1 MPYHHVRYFKLNIS
15 RCALSIAPL
24 SFLGYPL
31 RMNKTRRLFV
41 GIPLSKELRKRLI
54 REMEAFP
61 KGASLLTRQENLN
74 VTVFFLG
81 FVHEEQVAD
90 VCFRVGAVCSEIESF
105 ELEFT
110 SLKLME
116 SAENPKMI
124 WLEGN
129 ASVGLKTL
137 LEKIEKEFSA
147 FITEKKLYRPH
158 VTLAKVKKQKWL
170 ALPNPPLLKERLHL
184 IEPVDTV
191 CVFESL
197 SLDGKRRYEPID
209 TFPLL

>member
-1 MPYHHVRYFKLNIS
+1 
-15 RCALSIAPL
+15 
-24 SFLGYPL
+24 
-31 RMNKTRRLFV
+31 MNKTRRLFV
-41 GIPLSKELRKRLI
+41 GIPLSKELKKRLV

-61 KGASLLTRQENLN
+61 KEATLLTREENLH

-90 VCFRVGAVCSEIESF
+90 VCARVGAVCADLESF

-110 SLKLME
+110 GIRLME

-129 ASVGLKTL
+129 ASEGLKRL
-137 LEKIEKEFSA
+137 REEVEKEFSS
-147 FITEKKLYRPH
+147 FIVEKKLYSPH
-158 VTLAKVKKQKWL
+158 VTLAKLKKQKWL
-170 ALPNPPLLKERLHL
+170 ALPEKPVLKGKLHL
-184 IEPVDTV
+184 IEPVDTIS
-191 CVFESL
+191 VFESL

-209 TFPLL
+209 TFSLL

>member
-1 MPYHHVRYFKLNIS
+1 
-15 RCALSIAPL
+15 
-24 SFLGYPL
+24 
-31 RMNKTRRLFV
+31 MNKTRRLFV
-41 GIPLSKELRKRLI
+41 GIPLSKELKKRLV
-54 REMEAFP
+54 REMDAFP
-61 KGASLLTRQENLN
+61 KEATLLTREENLH

-90 VCFRVGAVCSEIESF
+90 VCARVGAVCADLESF

-110 SLKLME
+110 GIKLME

-129 ASVGLKTL
+129 ASEGLKRL
-137 LEKIEKEFSA
+137 REEVEKEFSS
-147 FITEKKLYRPH
+147 FVVEKKLYSPH
-158 VTLAKVKKQKWL
+158 VTLAKLKKQKWL
-170 ALPNPPLLKERLHL
+170 ALPEKPVLKEKLHL
-184 IEPVDTV
+184 MEPVDTV

-209 TFPLL
+209 TFALL